1 MLHLTLL
8 LAYSVALIAIGV
20 WIGRRVT
27 STSDFFVAGR
37 RLSPVLLFATVLA
50 ANIGAGSTVGAAG
63 LGYRDG
69 LSAWWW
75 VGSAGLGSL
84 VLAFWVGP
92 KIRALAAAHE
102 LQTVGDFLE
111 WRYGRT
117 VRAVVA
123 VLLWFGT
130 LAILAAQLVAVA
142 FLLNAVIGVPK
153 FVGCLIGGVV
163 MTTYFVAGGL
173 LASAGVNLVQL
184 VVLLLGFAVALP
196 LALEAVGGF
205 RSLQAA
211 APATTYWNFWQGSG
225 SGWIY
230 LAMLGPSFVVS
241 PGLLQKVYGARD
253 DRAVRIGVGA
263 NAAVLLA
270 FAFVPP
276 LLGMIARV
284 LHPDLPHRDLALPI
298 LLVQDLPLLVGSLGL
313 AALFSAEVSSADAI
327 LFMLATS
334 LSRDLYR
341 RFVNPA
347 ASDRQVLSVA
357 RGAAIAGGVLGV
369 ALAIVLDTIVDALTI
384 FYTVL
389 TVSLFVPVVAGLYT
403 RRPGRVEAL
412 AAIGTGVTLIAVL
425 RLASAGA
432 GWGWL
437 TPATI
442 GLAGAAAAFVVVFV
456 ARASSGDSFANRVGG
471 RRDH

>member
-1 MLHLTLL
+1 
-8 LAYSVALIAIGV
+8 
-20 WIGRRVT
+20 
-27 STSDFFVAGR
+27 
-37 RLSPVLLFATVLA
+37 
-50 ANIGAGSTVGAAG
+50 
-63 LGYRDG
+63 
-69 LSAWWW
+69 
-75 VGSAGLGSL
+75 
-84 VLAFWVGP
+84 
-92 KIRALAAAHE
+92 
-102 LQTVGDFLE
+102 
-111 WRYGRT
+111 
-117 VRAVVA
+117 
-123 VLLWFGT
+123 
-130 LAILAAQLVAVA
+130 
-142 FLLNAVIGVPK
+142 
-153 FVGCLIGGVV
+153 
-163 MTTYFVAGGL
+163 
-173 LASAGVNLVQL
+173 
-184 VVLLLGFAVALP
+184 
-196 LALEAVGGF
+196 
-205 RSLQAA
+205 
-211 APATTYWNFWQGSG
+211 
-225 SGWIY
+225 
-230 LAMLGPSFVVS
+230 MLGPSFVVS

-456 ARASSGDSFANRVGG
+456 ARASSGDGFANRVGG